1 MFYSMYSIA
10 LCINF
15 YKYDIYINY
24 LYVLLKFDK
33 YFFFCN
39 AIYLFIYKVLQM
51 ALFNIILN
59 EDNPFK

>member
-10 LCINF
+10 LCISF
-15 YKYDIYINY
+15 YKYDTYINY

-33 YFFFCN
+33 YFCFCN
-39 AIYLFIYKVLQM
+39 VIYLFIYKVLQM
-51 ALFNIILN
+51 ALFNAILN